1 MMTPEEFA
9 LSADVSRETMDRLK
23 AMDAV
28 LMDWSSRHNMIAR
41 STAEER
47 WRRHYLDSAQLVPLF
62 PAGVKS
68 IVDLGSGAGFPG
80 LVIAAM
86 LAEKDVCVTLIESRG
101 KKAAFLRAASEAMGL
116 STLKVI
122 PARIESVKLP
132 KPPDLVTARALA
144 RLDKL
149 LAYGA
154 GIQGQNTRYFLLKGQ
169 DVGLELTENSPAS
182 SSPRILAIANQK
194 GGVGKT
200 TTAINLST
208 ALAAVGEKVLLIDL
222 DPQGNASTGLG
233 VSAASR
239 GVTTY
244 DVLSG
249 DYRLEAAIAET
260 DIPGLRLAP
269 AGVDLAGAEIE
280 LIEAERRH
288 FRLADAIE
296 EYGETQTGGEISY
309 ILIDCPPSLSL
320 LTINALAASDAV
332 IIPLQC
338 EFFALEGL
346 SQIMRTIETVRT
358 RINPSIELQG
368 VVLTMH
374 DRRNNLTNQVE
385 EDVREHL
392 KDKVYRTVIPRNV
405 RISEA
410 PSHGKPALLYD
421 LKCPGSQAYIQ
432 LASEVIQRER
442 ARPRPKRELPIEYLK
457 PNADQPRR
465 VFDAA
470 AIEELSGSIKA
481 KGLLQPILV
490 RPLGGDVYEIVAGE
504 RRWRAA
510 QKAKLHNVPVVI
522 RELTDEEAAEIALIE
537 NVQRVD
543 LNPVEEAEAYQRLTD
558 AFGRTQDEIAKTVG
572 KSRSHVANVMR
583 LLNLPPK
590 ALSGLATGKITAGH
604 ARALLGASAP
614 DIAYQ
619 FVVDRGMSVRQTE
632 AYVKEAEAQLRAP
645 DAAKVG
651 KKQTKSKASGSTKDA
666 DTRALER
673 DLSAVLGLD
682 VEIEHSKKGAGSI
695 TIDYLTLDQLDD
707 LCRRLMGAG
716 V

>member
-1 MMTPEEFA
+1 M
-9 LSADVSRETMDRLK
+9 SSNSRP
-23 AMDAV
+23 
-28 LMDWSSRHNMIAR
+28 SS
-41 STAEER
+41 
-47 WRRHYLDSAQLVPLF
+47 P
-62 PAGVKS
+62 
-68 IVDLGSGAGFPG
+68 
-80 LVIAAM
+80 
-86 LAEKDVCVTLIESRG
+86 
-101 KKAAFLRAASEAMGL
+101 
-116 STLKVI
+116 
-122 PARIESVKLP
+122 
-132 KPPDLVTARALA
+132 
-144 RLDKL
+144 
-149 LAYGA
+149 
-154 GIQGQNTRYFLLKGQ
+154 
-169 DVGLELTENSPAS
+169 

-233 VSAASR
+233 ISAANR

-249 DYRLEAAIAET
+249 DYRLEAAVAAT

-296 EYGETQTGGEISY
+296 EYARAEAGADVTY
-309 ILIDCPPSLSL
+309 VLIDCPPSLSL

-368 VVLTMH
+368 IVLTMH

-385 EDVREHL
+385 DDVRAHL

-442 ARPRPKRELPIEYLK
+442 ARPR
-457 PNADQPRR
+457 
-465 VFDAA
+465 AA
-470 AIEELSGSIKA
+470 
-481 KGLLQPILV
+481 
-490 RPLGGDVYEIVAGE
+490 
-504 RRWRAA
+504 
-510 QKAKLHNVPVVI
+510 
-522 RELTDEEAAEIALIE
+522 
-537 NVQRVD
+537 
-543 LNPVEEAEAYQRLTD
+543 
-558 AFGRTQDEIAKTVG
+558 
-572 KSRSHVANVMR
+572 
-583 LLNLPPK
+583 
-590 ALSGLATGKITAGH
+590 
-604 ARALLGASAP
+604 
-614 DIAYQ
+614 
-619 FVVDRGMSVRQTE
+619 
-632 AYVKEAEAQLRAP
+632 
-645 DAAKVG
+645 
-651 KKQTKSKASGSTKDA
+651 
-666 DTRALER
+666 
-673 DLSAVLGLD
+673 
-682 VEIEHSKKGAGSI
+682 
-695 TIDYLTLDQLDD
+695 
-707 LCRRLMGAG
+707 
-716 V
+716 